1 MEKGERE
8 VYGKGREDEGGE
20 ESLLASLIFP
30 SFRRGRERGRNG
42 SGPDQ
47 VREEND
53 ARVYIT
59 SNIKTIGHC
68 QPLTTCE
75 IANII

>member
-8 VYGKGREDEGGE
+8 ERKGRGG
-20 ESLLASLIFP
+20 
-30 SFRRGRERGRNG
+30 RRGEAEKEGNG

-53 ARVYIT
+53 ARVYVT
-59 SNIKTIGHC
+59 SNALCYFEYKNNR
-68 QPLTTCE
+68 QLP
-75 IANII
+75 AAYNV